1 MRSSNARHGD
11 DHARHSGISAF
22 GQWRGIYRKRIAS
35 LVERSWRG
43 AALHRAGQ
51 SLGEWLLRKF
61 QRQVRDECLNG
72 EIFYSLREAQ
82 IVIEQ
87 WRIEYNTRR
96 PHSALGYRPPAP
108 AAVRAPESSTSTT
121 LHAI

>member
-1 MRSSNARHGD
+1 FNGR
-11 DHARHSGISAF
+11 
-22 GQWRGIYRKRIAS
+22 
-35 LVERSWRG
+35 L
-43 AALHRAGQ
+43 
-51 SLGEWLLRKF
+51 
-61 QRQVRDECLNG
+61 RDECLNG

-108 AAVRAPESSTSTT
+108 HTRRLPQLSTSAILDAISKLSLPLLQKSLWSRVRVYVKGPRGALAQRRVGLFWAAVVFDAFALIGRA
-121 LHAI
+121 IGR